1 MKANIN
7 ADPAMVSATGKPNKS
22 ATIVTPNI
30 VNPRSSDVIL
40 KRVNYGSVLEKNIR
54 KLLIIKARN

>member
-7 ADPAMVSATGKPNKS
+7 ANPAIVSATGKPNKS
-22 ATIVTPNI
+22 ATMVTPEI
-30 VNPRSSDVIL
+30 VNPRSFDVIL

>member
-7 ADPAMVSATGKPNKS
+7 ADLAIVSATGKPNKS
-22 ATIVTPNI
+22 ATMVTPEI
-30 VNPRSSDVIL
+30 VNPRSFDVIL